1 MQLATNMGTI
11 SVRHVGTYVLKA
23 ADILKAYK
31 SMHTNKIIQLKDVA
45 YLKHPI
51 VFTNGCFDILHK
63 GHIALFDYCSSI
75 RPSGGEVIVAIN
87 SDASIRRLKG
97 PARPIHEEET
107 RLALL
112 NAIESIDWII
122 IFNEDTPYEIMEQI
136 RPNILVKG
144 GDYTLDTLVGKE
156 FCEEIKLFTYIPGNS
171 TTNTIKKIRQ
181 VPYNV

>member
-1 MQLATNMGTI
+1 MGTI
-11 SVRHVGTYVLKA
+11 SVKYVGTYVLNKS
-23 ADILKAYK
+23 DILSASRKVRTTKLITADQ
-31 SMHTNKIIQLKDVA
+31 IQ
-45 YLKHPI
+45 YLKNPI

-75 RPSGGEVIVAIN
+75 RPPGGEVIVAIN

-122 IFNEDTPYEIMEQI
+122 IFTEDTPYEIMEQI
-136 RPNILVKG
+136 RPHTLVKG

-156 FCEEIKLFTYIPGNS
+156 FCQEIKLFTYIPGNS
-171 TTNTIKKIRQ
+171 TTNTIKKIREL
-181 VPYNV
+181 P